1 MAPPAEARFPNFIQ
15 MTPRVPL
22 RVWRAVRVAS
32 VASALTLFVLLFAWP
47 RVGLFIFWGLAI
59 PLLPLLWFVAPGL
72 WRNVCP
78 LAAVNQAPRHL
89 GFTRGLTLPPFFQRY
104 GYLIAVGLFLGIVP
118 ARKVLLNGNGP
129 ATAILLVVV
138 FATAFAGGL
147 AIKGKAGWC
156 STFCPLLPVQRVYG
170 QTPLTIVRNSHCEPC
185 VGCTRNC
192 YDFNPYVA
200 QIADLNDD
208 DADHAAY
215 RKLFVGAFPGFVL
228 AYYLVDARNGWGVLE
243 MYGEFGLFV
252 LGSVGSFFLLDSL
265 LHVTPSA
272 LAVLYGAAA
281 LNVYYWFGIP
291 ELSRRIADTAPAW
304 LVWPSRALLLAS
316 TLVWVARSWRK
327 EQRFFAEV
335 AAPPAT
341 RVGKQALAAISAAG
355 SRERP
360 EVTILP
366 EHRRLAVDPGT
377 TLLDVIERSGLP
389 IEAGCRMGL
398 CGSDPI
404 CVQEGEANL
413 SPVDDSERTT
423 LQRLGLESGHR
434 MACCARVL
442 GPVAL
447 SPRPRPPAEGVAAL
461 GEAAADPSVRRVV
474 VIGNGIA
481 GITAADHARRNHAR
495 CAIDVVGRERHHLYN
510 RMAITRLIHG
520 RSAMQG
526 LYLVPDVWYEQN
538 RITPWLNTRAT
549 AIDRERQEVRL
560 ATGEVLP
567 YDRLI
572 IAAGSSSFVPPI
584 EGFGAPGTFVL
595 REAEDAMAIRSYV
608 QERDARH
615 AVVAGGGLLGLE
627 AAYALHQFGLKATV
641 TEIGDQLLRRQLDE
655 RGSFFLHKYL
665 EALGLEV
672 VLAAAVASVQTDGRV
687 HGVTLEDGRELSCDL
702 LLVSAGITPNS
713 ELAVEA
719 GIAVGRGIVVDDHM
733 CSGDPAVYAVG
744 DAAEHGGAVW
754 GLWPTAVEQGR
765 VAGIN
770 AVGGDERYGGTLP
783 VTMLK
788 VTGVHLTS
796 IGRFN
801 RESEDETE
809 IALEDP
815 VETRYRKLVI
825 DQDGKIAGAI
835 LLGYALEAPGLI
847 AAVREGRDVTEHLDP
862 LRDGD
867 WSTFVAAGATTA
879 EAAA

>member
-1 MAPPAEARFPNFIQ
+1 MASPVEAPFPNYLQ

-22 RVWRAVRVAS
+22 GVWRAVRVVS
-32 VASALTLFVLLFAWP
+32 VALAVTLFVLLFVWP
-47 RVGLFIFWGLAI
+47 RGGLFIFWGLVI
-59 PLLPLLWFVAPGL
+59 PLLPLLWFLAPGL

-89 GFTRGLTLPPFFQRY
+89 GFTRGLTLPRFFQRY

-129 ATAILLVVV
+129 ATAILLIVI
-138 FATAFAGGL
+138 FAAAFAGGL
-147 AIKGKAGWC
+147 AAKGKAGWC
-156 STFCPLLPVQRVYG
+156 STICPLLPVQRVYG
-170 QTPLTIVRNSHCEPC
+170 QTPFTIVRNSHCEPC

-192 YDFNPYVA
+192 YDFNPHVA

-228 AYYLVDARNGWGVLE
+228 AFFLVDAQHGWGVLE
-243 MYGEFGLFV
+243 MYGEFVLFV
-252 LGSVGSFFLLDSL
+252 LGSLGSFFLLDSL
-265 LHVTPSA
+265 LHATASA
-272 LAVLYGAAA
+272 IAVLYGAAA
-281 LNVYYWFGIP
+281 LNIYYWFSVP
-291 ELSRRIADTAPAW
+291 QLSRRIAETAPAW
-304 LVWPSRALLLAS
+304 LVWPSRAVLLVL
-316 TLVWVARSWRK
+316 TLVWIARSWRK

-335 AAPPAT
+335 AAPPAM
-341 RVGKQALAAISAAG
+341 RVGKQALALISAAG
-355 SRERP
+355 NRERP
-360 EVTILP
+360 EVTVVP
-366 EHRRLAVDPGT
+366 ERRRLAVDPGT

-389 IEAGCRMGL
+389 IEAGCRMGM

-404 CVQEGEANL
+404 CVEEGEENL
-413 SPVDDSERTT
+413 SPVGDAERTT
-423 LQRLGLESGHR
+423 LQRLGLENGHR

-447 SPRPRPPAEGVAAL
+447 STRPNPAAQRTAAL
-461 GEAAADPSVRRVV
+461 GEAAGDPSIERLV

-481 GITAADHARRNHAR
+481 GITAADHARRNHAG
-495 CAIDVVGRERHHLYN
+495 CTIDVIGRERHHLYN

-526 LYLVPDVWYEQN
+526 LYLMPDGWYDRN
-538 RITPWLNTRAT
+538 RITPWLNTRAA
-549 AIDRERQEVRL
+549 AIDRGRSEIRL
-560 ATGEVLP
+560 ATGEALR

-572 IAAGSSSFVPPI
+572 IASGSSSFVPPI
-584 EGFGAPGTFVL
+584 EGFGVPGTFVL

-608 QERDARH
+608 QERRARQ

-627 AAYALHQFGLKATV
+627 AAYALHQFGLRATV
-641 TEIGDQLLRRQLDE
+641 VEIGDRLLRRQLDE
-655 RGSFFLHKYL
+655 RGSLFLHKYL

-672 VLAAAVASVQTDGRV
+672 VLAASAASVHEDERV
-687 HGVTLEDGRELSCDL
+687 RAVKLGDGRELTCDL
-702 LLVSAGITPNS
+702 LLVSAGITPNL
-713 ELAVEA
+713 ELAQEA
-719 GIAVGRGIVVDDHM
+719 GLAVGRAITVDDHM
-733 CSGDPAVYAVG
+733 RSSDPDVYAVG
-744 DAAEHGGAVW
+744 DAAEHGGVVW

-770 AVGGDERYGGTLP
+770 AVGGNERYGGTLP

-796 IGRFN
+796 IGRFH
-801 RESEDETE
+801 RESDDTE
-809 IALEDP
+809 IALDDP

-825 DQDGKIAGAI
+825 RPDGTIAGAI
-835 LLGYALEAPGLI
+835 LLGYALEAPGLVD
-847 AAVREGRDVTEHLDP
+847 AVRERRDVTDELDR
-862 LRDGD
+862 LRSGD
-867 WSTFVAAGATTA
+867 WSTFVAEGATAT

>member
-1 MAPPAEARFPNFIQ
+1 
-15 MTPRVPL
+15 
-22 RVWRAVRVAS
+22 
-32 VASALTLFVLLFAWP
+32 
-47 RVGLFIFWGLAI
+47 
-59 PLLPLLWFVAPGL
+59 
-72 WRNVCP
+72 
-78 LAAVNQAPRHL
+78 
-89 GFTRGLTLPPFFQRY
+89 
-104 GYLIAVGLFLGIVP
+104 
-118 ARKVLLNGNGP
+118 
-129 ATAILLVVV
+129 
-138 FATAFAGGL
+138 
-147 AIKGKAGWC
+147 
-156 STFCPLLPVQRVYG
+156 
-170 QTPLTIVRNSHCEPC
+170 
-185 VGCTRNC
+185 
-192 YDFNPYVA
+192 
-200 QIADLNDD
+200 
-208 DADHAAY
+208 
-215 RKLFVGAFPGFVL
+215 
-228 AYYLVDARNGWGVLE
+228 
-243 MYGEFGLFV
+243 
-252 LGSVGSFFLLDSL
+252 
-265 LHVTPSA
+265 
-272 LAVLYGAAA
+272 
-281 LNVYYWFGIP
+281 
-291 ELSRRIADTAPAW
+291 
-304 LVWPSRALLLAS
+304 
-316 TLVWVARSWRK
+316 
-327 EQRFFAEV
+327 
-335 AAPPAT
+335 
-341 RVGKQALAAISAAG
+341 
-355 SRERP
+355 
-360 EVTILP
+360 
-366 EHRRLAVDPGT
+366 
-377 TLLDVIERSGLP
+377 
-389 IEAGCRMGL
+389 
-398 CGSDPI
+398 
-404 CVQEGEANL
+404 
-413 SPVDDSERTT
+413 
-423 LQRLGLESGHR
+423 
-434 MACCARVL
+434 
-442 GPVAL
+442 
-447 SPRPRPPAEGVAAL
+447 
-461 GEAAADPSVRRVV
+461 VV

-560 ATGEVLP
+560 ATGEALP

-672 VLAAAVASVQTDGRV
+672 VLAAAVASVQADGRV

-713 ELAVEA
+713 ELAMEA

-796 IGRFN
+796 IGRFH

-825 DQDGKIAGAI
+825 GPDGKIAGAI

-867 WSTFVAAGATTA
+867 WSTFVAEGATTA

>member
-1 MAPPAEARFPNFIQ
+1 MAPPAEAPFPNYMQ
-15 MTPRVPL
+15 MTARVPL

-32 VASALTLFVLLFAWP
+32 VASALALFVLLFVWP
-47 RVGLFIFWGLAI
+47 RVGLFVFWGLAV

-129 ATAILLVVV
+129 ATAILLVVI
-138 FATAFAGGL
+138 FTTAFAGGL

-170 QTPLTIVRNSHCEPC
+170 QTPFRIVRNSHCEPC

-208 DADHAAY
+208 DADHSAY
-215 RKLFVGAFPGFVL
+215 RKLFVGALPGFVL
-228 AYYLVDARNGWGVLE
+228 AYYVVDARHGWGVLE
-243 MYGEFGLFV
+243 LYGEFGLFV
-252 LGSVGSFFLLDSL
+252 LGSLGSFFVVDSL
-265 LHVTPSA
+265 LRVTPGT

-281 LNVYYWFGIP
+281 LNIYYWFNVP
-291 ELSRRIADTAPAW
+291 DLSRRIADTAPAW
-304 LVWPSRALLLAS
+304 LVWPSRALLLAL
-316 TLVWVARSWRK
+316 TLVWVARSRRK

-335 AAPPAT
+335 SAPPAM

-355 SRERP
+355 SRKRP

-366 EHRRLAVDPGT
+366 ERRRLAVDPGT
-377 TLLDVIERSGLP
+377 TLLEVIERNGLP
-389 IEAGCRMGL
+389 IEAGCRMGM

-404 CVQEGEANL
+404 CVAEGEENL

-423 LQRLGLESGHR
+423 LERLGLENGHR

-447 SPRPRPPAEGVAAL
+447 SPRPRPAAPRTAVL
-461 GEAAADPSVRRVV
+461 GEAAGDPSIQRVV

-481 GITAADHARRNHAR
+481 GITAADHARRNHAG

-526 LYLVPDVWYEQN
+526 LYLMPDAWYEQN

-549 AIDRERQEVRL
+549 AIDRERREVSL
-560 ATGEVLP
+560 ATGEALP
-567 YDRLI
+567 YDRLV

-584 EGFGAPGTFVL
+584 DGFGAPGTFVL

-608 QERDARH
+608 QERHARH
-615 AVVAGGGLLGLE
+615 ALVAGGGLLGLE

-641 TEIGDQLLRRQLDE
+641 AEIGDRLLRRQIDE

-665 EALGLEV
+665 EALGLEL
-672 VLAAAVASVQTDGRV
+672 VLMAAVASVQADRRV
-687 HGVTLEDGRELSCDL
+687 LGVALEDGRELSCDL
-702 LLVSAGITPNS
+702 LLVSAGIAPNF

-719 GIAVGRGIVVDDHM
+719 GLAVGRGIVVDDHLR
-733 CSGDPAVYAVG
+733 SSDPAVYAVG

-796 IGRFN
+796 IGRFHA
-801 RESEDETE
+801 ESADDTE

-815 VETRYRKLVI
+815 VEARYRKLVI
-825 DQDGKIAGAI
+825 GPDGKIAGAI

-847 AAVREGRDVTEHLDP
+847 AAVREGRDVTDELDH

-867 WSTFVAAGATTA
+867 WSAFVAEGAITT